1 MSHLTRLRYLLPLL
15 LVTACTPYVQT
26 TSGAD
31 YISRQDAGGRL
42 SIDKDIAK
50 VAAVEPN
57 LRFPARIGVA
67 RVVNGHLSDVPSAEA
82 ELFAEFVQ
90 RNGRYGEFVPVSPLI
105 SSMVNGDLASRANQS
120 QKVTVINQIRRTSA
134 RQHLDYVLIY
144 EIGARTRR
152 TDTPFALADV
162 TLIGGAFL
170 PTRNV
175 KVAGI
180 GQAMLI
186 DVRNGYPYGTA
197 AVTKDIS
204 GLARSFGTRRREA
217 ELRDRAT
224 LKVAQSLI
232 PDVEQMLTK
241 LYQRR

>member
-15 LVTACTPYVQT
+15 LLTACTPYVQT
-26 TSGAD
+26 TSGTE
-31 YISRQDAGGRL
+31 YISRQDANGRL
-42 SIDKDIAK
+42 SIDRDIAEI
-50 VAAVEPN
+50 AAVEPN
-57 LRFPARIGVA
+57 LRFPARIGIA
-67 RVVNGHLSDVPSAEA
+67 RVVNGQLSDVPGAEA
-82 ELFAEFVQ
+82 DLFADVVKQ
-90 RNGRYGEFVPVSPLI
+90 SARYGEFVPVSPLI
-105 SSMVNGDLASRANQS
+105 DAMVNHD
-120 QKVTVINQIRRTSA
+120 QKIDTIHRIRRASA

-170 PTRNV
+170 PTRNI

-197 AVTKDIS
+197 AVTEDIS

-217 ELRDRAT
+217 ELRDRAA
-224 LKVAQSLI
+224 LNVAQTLI
-232 PDVEQMLTK
+232 PDIDQMLSD